1 MTTLKKT
8 REAYELS
15 AVRGV
20 QAGRQYYTVMC
31 PLNVAVQLMKY
42 SDSSLPS
49 EARAQRV
56 LNKQRIPEMKDY
68 ILNNKE
74 SYVFSALTAS
84 VDGDIEF
91 ERSEGNDRIGT
102 LKISMNSVIII
113 NDGQH
118 RQAAI
123 AQALEA
129 NPALR
134 KEDISIVIFHDQG
147 LQRSQQMFTDLN
159 RHAVR
164 PTKSLNI
171 LFDNRDS
178 FSILIKECI
187 EQIPM
192 FRGSVEMEKSTIS
205 NRSRSLFTL
214 SGIYHAS
221 QDLIKGTDLTDEQ
234 KKATI
239 IAFWNAT
246 AANLTPWQNAKN
258 QIIKPDIFR
267 RDYICAHTIMLR
279 ALGTLGHSMIVIPQE
294 KWQEH
299 LKFLQD
305 IDWLKSNEEFQGIV
319 LVQERITA
327 SRNNQAAFAK
337 YVKEKQALN
346 GRSG

>member
-1 MTTLKKT
+1 
-8 REAYELS
+8 
-15 AVRGV
+15 
-20 QAGRQYYTVMC
+20 MC
-31 PLNVAVQLMKY
+31 PLNVAVQLLKY
-42 SDSSLPS
+42 SDSSLPP
-49 EARAQRV
+49 EVRAQRV
-56 LNKQRIPEMKDY
+56 LNKQRIPEIKDY
-68 ILNNKE
+68 ILNNSE

-91 ERSEGNDRIGT
+91 ERSEDNDRVGI
-102 LKISMNSVIII
+102 LKISMSSIIII

-147 LQRSQQMFTDLN
+147 LRRSQQMFTDLN

-205 NRSRSLFTL
+205 NRSKYLFTL
-214 SGIYHAS
+214 SGIFHAS
-221 QDLIKGTDLTDEQ
+221 QDFVKGKDWTDEE
-234 KKATI
+234 KKAAI
-239 IAFWNAT
+239 IAYWNAV
-246 AANLTPWQNAKN
+246 AVNLIPWKHAKERLISPEN
-258 QIIKPDIFR
+258 FR
-267 RDYICAHTIMLR
+267 RDYVCAHTIMLR
-279 ALGTLGHSMIVIPQE
+279 ALGALGHSMIDTPMNE
-294 KWQEH
+294 WPER
-299 LKFLQD
+299 LNCLQD
-305 IDWLKSNEEFQGIV
+305 IDWLKSNDEFQGIV
-319 LVQERITA
+319 LVKERITA

-337 YVKEKQALN
+337 YVEEKQAAL
-346 GRSG
+346 SGVRR

>member
-1 MTTLKKT
+1 MLTSKKN

-31 PLNVAVQLMKY
+31 PLNVAVQLLKY
-42 SDSSLPS
+42 SDSSFPP
-49 EARAQRV
+49 EVRAQRV
-56 LNKQRIPEMKDY
+56 LNKQRIPEIKDY
-68 ILNNKE
+68 ILNNSE

-91 ERSEGNDRIGT
+91 ERSEDNDRIGM

-147 LQRSQQMFTDLN
+147 LRRSQQMFTDLN

-187 EQIPM
+187 ERVPM

-205 NRSRSLFTL
+205 NRSKSLFTL
-214 SGIYHAS
+214 SGIFHAS
-221 QDLIKGTDLTDEQ
+221 QDLLRGKDLTDEH
-234 KKATI
+234 KKEAI
-239 IAFWNAT
+239 IAFWNA
-246 AANLTPWQNAKN
+246 ASANVLPWRHAKDGL
-258 QIIKPDIFR
+258 IKPDEFR
-267 RDYICAHTIMLR
+267 RNFVCAHTIMLR
-279 ALGTLGHSMIVIPQE
+279 ALGSLGNSMMAIPQD
-294 KWQEH
+294 KWEEH
-299 LKFLQD
+299 LKFLQE
-305 IDWLKSNEEFQGIV
+305 IDWSKSNEEFQGIV
-319 LVQERITA
+319 LIKERITA

-337 YVKEKQALN
+337 FVEEKQAL
-346 GRSG
+346 SGKMG

>member
-1 MTTLKKT
+1 MTVLKKT
-8 REAYELS
+8 RETYELS

-31 PLNVAVQLMKY
+31 PLNVAVQLLKY
-42 SDSSLPS
+42 SDSSLPP
-49 EARAQRV
+49 EVKAQRV
-56 LNKQRIPEMKDY
+56 LNKQRIPEIKDY

-74 SYVFSALTAS
+74 SYVFSALTVS

-91 ERSEGNDRIGT
+91 ERSDDNDRIGT

-123 AQALEA
+123 ALALEA

-147 LQRSQQMFTDLN
+147 LLRSQQMFTDLN

-171 LFDNRDS
+171 LFDNREP

-187 EQIPM
+187 EQIPI
-192 FRGSVEMEKSTIS
+192 FRGSVEVEKSTIS

-214 SGIYHAS
+214 SGIYHSS
-221 QDLIKGTDLTDEQ
+221 QDLIKGKNLTDEQ
-234 KKATI
+234 KKSAI
-239 IAFWNAT
+239 INFWNAA
-246 AANLTPWQNAKN
+246 AANLIPWQKAKS
-258 QIIKPDIFR
+258 QKIKPDVFR
-267 RDYICAHTIMLR
+267 RDYVCAHTIMLR
-279 ALGTLGHSMIVIPQE
+279 ALGSLGHSMIDMPQE
-294 KWQEH
+294 RWWEH

-319 LVQERITA
+319 LLKERITA
-327 SRNNQAAFAK
+327 SRNNQMAFAK
-337 YVKEKQALN
+337 YVKERQMSSRKR
-346 GRSG
+346 G

>member
-1 MTTLKKT
+1 VTALKKT
-8 REAYELS
+8 SEAYELS

-31 PLNVAVQLMKY
+31 PLNVAVQLLKY
-42 SDSSLPS
+42 SDSSLPP
-49 EARAQRV
+49 EVRAQRV

-91 ERSEGNDRIGT
+91 VRIKDNDRIGT

-123 AQALEA
+123 AQALEV
-129 NPALR
+129 NPSLR

-147 LQRSQQMFTDLN
+147 LRRSQQMFTDLN

-221 QDLIKGTDLTDEQ
+221 QDLIKGKNLTDEQ
-234 KKATI
+234 KKSAI
-239 IAFWNAT
+239 IAFWNAAT
-246 AANLTPWQNAKN
+246 ANLTPWQSAKSH
-258 QIIKPDIFR
+258 IVKPDEFR
-267 RDYICAHTIMLR
+267 RNYVCAHTIMLR
-279 ALGTLGHSMIVIPQE
+279 ALGTLGHSMMDIPQE
-294 KWQEH
+294 KWHEH
-299 LKFLQD
+299 LMFLQD
-305 IDWLKSNEEFQGIV
+305 INWLKSNEEFQGIV

-337 YVKEKQALN
+337 YVEKKQALN
-346 GRSG
+346 RSRG

>member
-1 MTTLKKT
+1 MKGIRKSC
-8 REAYELS
+8 ESYELS

-31 PLNVAVQLMKY
+31 PLNVAVQLLKY
-42 SDSSLPS
+42 SDSSLPP
-49 EARAQRV
+49 EVRAQRV

-91 ERSEGNDRIGT
+91 ERSPENDRIGT
-102 LKISMNSVIII
+102 LKISMDSIIII

-123 AQALEA
+123 AQALDA
-129 NPALR
+129 NPTLR

-147 LQRSQQMFTDLN
+147 LKRSQQMFTDLN

-187 EQIPM
+187 EKIPM

-205 NRSRSLFTL
+205 NRSKALFTL

-221 QDLIKGTDLTDEQ
+221 QDLIKSKEWTDEQ
-234 KKATI
+234 KKDSI
-239 IAFWNAT
+239 ITFWNA
-246 AANLTPWQNAKN
+246 AAENLIPWKRAKERLISPEN
-258 QIIKPDIFR
+258 FR
-267 RDYICAHTIMLR
+267 RDYVCAHTIMLR
-279 ALGTLGHSMIVIPQE
+279 ALGSLGHSMTDTPQSE
-294 KWQEH
+294 W
-299 LKFLQD
+299 LGRLAFLQE

-319 LVQERITA
+319 LVKERITA

-337 YVKEKQALN
+337 YVEEKQAL
-346 GRSG
+346 SGVKG